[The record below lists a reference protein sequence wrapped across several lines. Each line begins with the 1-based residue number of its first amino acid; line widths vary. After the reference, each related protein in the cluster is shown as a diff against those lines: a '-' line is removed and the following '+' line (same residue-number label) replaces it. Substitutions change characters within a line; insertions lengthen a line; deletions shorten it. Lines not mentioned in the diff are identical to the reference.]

1 MRLIIY
7 NVSRLVFANDDGG
20 GFFYKTLEPPSS
32 TYRGVKCTGQ
42 SINAQSALC
51 TAKFSAISIMQCNVQ
66 CITECIGQS
75 INAQYAP
82 ASLCAPILVSLRTL
96 IMYPQKIPLIV
107 YSAQKIPLGV
117 FCSLITRISNSL
129 IMVKTSPKNL

>member
-7 NVSRLVFANDDGG
+7 NVSRQVTVFANDDGG

-51 TAKFSAISIMQCNVQ
+51 SAKFSAISIMQCNVQ

-75 INAQYAP
+75 IYAQYAP

-107 YSAQKIPLGV
+107 CILCSKNTFGGVLFFNYSYFKQPYNGE
-117 FCSLITRISNSL
+117 N
-129 IMVKTSPKNL
+129 